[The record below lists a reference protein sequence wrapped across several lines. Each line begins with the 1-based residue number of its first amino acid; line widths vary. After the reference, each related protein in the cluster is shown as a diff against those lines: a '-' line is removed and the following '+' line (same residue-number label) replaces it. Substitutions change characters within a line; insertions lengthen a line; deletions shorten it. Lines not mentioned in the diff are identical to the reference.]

1 MRKKIIGIVISTM
14 LCCSMYSQQESI
26 SASFKKEIDRYLSF
40 TIPTISVGQ
49 LVAESDKYLIL
60 DAREKDEYEVSH
72 IPGARYVGYNF
83 FKLKEISSEDKSTP
97 VVVYCSIGY
106 RSEKIGEKLKKA
118 GFEKVY
124 NLYGSLFAWAN
135 AGYSLEDH
143 SGKTTNRIHG
153 YNEDWSRW
161 ITGENL
167 KVVH

>member
-1 MRKKIIGIVISTM
+1 MRKEIIGIFILTM
-14 LCCSMYSQQESI
+14 MSFSVYSQQKSI
-26 SASFKKEIDRYLSF
+26 SSSFKNEIDRYLSF
-40 TIPTISVGQ
+40 TVPTISVGQ
-49 LVAESDKYLIL
+49 LEAEADKFLIL
-60 DAREKDEYEVSH
+60 DAREKEEYDVSH

-135 AGYSLEDH
+135 AGYALEDH

-153 YNEDWSRW
+153 YNKDWSQW